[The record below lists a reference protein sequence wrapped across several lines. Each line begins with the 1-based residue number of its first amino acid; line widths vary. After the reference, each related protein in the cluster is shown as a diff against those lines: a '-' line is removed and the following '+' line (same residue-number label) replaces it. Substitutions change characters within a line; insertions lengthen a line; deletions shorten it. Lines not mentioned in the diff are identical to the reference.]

1 LASHRLARGARQ
13 RFLSERISEVG
24 EPATRLRPGTW
35 RRIDRGH
42 EIVLQDAQMGFSSS
56 TVAALPLAVISK
68 SPLAVEIMSD
78 VMSNP
83 SVEYC
88 FHF

>member
-1 LASHRLARGARQ
+1 
-13 RFLSERISEVG
+13 
-24 EPATRLRPGTW
+24 
-35 RRIDRGH
+35 
-42 EIVLQDAQMGFSSS
+42 MGFSSS

-68 SPLAVEIMSD
+68 SPFAVEIMSD